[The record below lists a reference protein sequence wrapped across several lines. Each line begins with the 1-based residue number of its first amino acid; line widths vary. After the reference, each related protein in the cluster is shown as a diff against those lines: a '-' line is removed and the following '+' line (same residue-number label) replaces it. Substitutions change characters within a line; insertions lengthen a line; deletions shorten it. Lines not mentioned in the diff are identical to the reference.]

1 MFGHIFLAL
10 NFRSEREPLVK
21 EGLLSNKVMLL
32 WALLVFVTLL
42 IGTSLPFTQTA
53 LQITGLRLQDWA
65 LVIAVSFVATF
76 WMELKKILQRG
87 T

>member
-1 MFGHIFLAL
+1 
-10 NFRSEREPLVK
+10 
-21 EGLLSNKVMLL
+21 EGLLSNRIMLL
-32 WALLVFVTLL
+32 WALLVFATLL
-42 IGTSLPFTQTA
+42 LGTSLPIMQTA
-53 LQITGLRLQDWA
+53 LQITGLNLRDWA